1 MRLWHYQ
8 LLPYIP
14 NLQLLSQWR
23 ELNSIYV
30 KQNSHILI
38 NYCYDYSLDHLFS
51 YSKLVIEEMKKRG
64 FQIKSFLNHDSFFHE
79 KEYQTIN
86 TPFSNHHN
94 QEYLVICCYNLY
106 EKYLRGQNYKGGD
119 IHYIINMINKK

>member
-38 NYCYDYSLDHLFS
+38 NYCYEYPIDHLFS
-51 YSKLVIEEMKKRG
+51 YSQLVIEEMKRRG
-64 FQIKSFLNHDSFFHE
+64 FQIKSFEHYHHFFE
-79 KEYQTIN
+79 NKSYQVLEHLF
-86 TPFSNHHN
+86 PKHHN
-94 QEYLVICCYNLY
+94 QEYLIICCYNLY

-119 IHYIINMINKK
+119 INYLIDIINKR